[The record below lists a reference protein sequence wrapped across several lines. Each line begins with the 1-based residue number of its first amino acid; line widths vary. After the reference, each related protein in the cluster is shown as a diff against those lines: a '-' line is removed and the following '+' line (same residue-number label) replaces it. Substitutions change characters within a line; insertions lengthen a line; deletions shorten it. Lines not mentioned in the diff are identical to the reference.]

1 MRSFI
6 VFVTAASVASAS
18 GASTTEPSTIVTTV
32 STAAP
37 LVLGDQAPADQLIL
51 PANTEITVTPNDDL
65 SSKKLRKGDSF
76 TVSTVYDVMLNGYV
90 VIPRGSRGS
99 GEVTWRTGKGAFGK
113 SAKMDIELRWIDIG
127 GRRLAIECKHRQEG
141 EGNTGATI
149 GAVVAVGVFG
159 AFVTGKS
166 ASIPRGMQL
175 TAHTTEALPVLLASA
190 TPAPQHLRIAPA
202 TAGVSQGTTPSQTSS
217 TSAGASENNY

>member
-1 MRSFI
+1 MAFATETNI
-6 VFVTAASVASAS
+6 TAVPSPASA
-18 GASTTEPSTIVTTV
+18 
-32 STAAP
+32 AAP
-37 LVLGDQAPADQLIL
+37 LVIGQQPPADQLIL

-65 SSKKLRKGDSF
+65 TSKKLRKGDTF
-76 TVSTVYDVMLNGYV
+76 TVSTVYDVMLNGYI

-127 GRRLAIECKHRQEG
+127 GRRLAIEGKHRQEG
-141 EGNTGATI
+141 EGNTGATV
-149 GAVVAVGVFG
+149 GAVVAVGPFG

-190 TPAPQHLRIAPA
+190 TPAPQRLMAVPLA
-202 TAGVSQGTTPSQTSS
+202 SGVSQGTTPSQTSS
-217 TSAGASENNY
+217 TSASASENNY